1 MDTRAEQP
9 LERMVTQSRWQL
21 IKSIEDHFDNVIVQK
36 GCSTEMYGRMLK
48 HPSCTETTNTV
59 KVYRTI
65 RNREARTRFYILW
78 QGERQ
83 RAIEDAIKE
92 LKYCYDHMPSMDIVI
107 IAPRLRGAGGVARMR

>member
-1 MDTRAEQP
+1 MDARAEQP

-21 IKSIEDHFDNVIVQK
+21 IKSIEDHFTDVIVQK
-36 GCSTEMYGRMLK
+36 GCSTEMYGRMMN
-48 HPSCTETTNTV
+48 HPSAAETLNSV
-59 KVYRTI
+59 KYYRTI

-92 LKYCYDHMPSMDIVI
+92 LKFCFDHLPAMDIVI
-107 IAPRLRGAGGVARMR
+107 IAPRLRGAGGTARMR